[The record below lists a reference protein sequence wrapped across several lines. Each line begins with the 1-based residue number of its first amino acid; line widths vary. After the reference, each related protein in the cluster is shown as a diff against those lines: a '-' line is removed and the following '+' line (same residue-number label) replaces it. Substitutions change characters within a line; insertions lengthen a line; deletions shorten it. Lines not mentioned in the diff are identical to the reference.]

1 MPDEEPPGWKLLA
14 EVVRLWLPI
23 VVSVCAISLTVFQ
36 AMTTRRHARLSVQPR
51 IEWGIET
58 DTRTGVFEITL
69 VNVGLGPAIVRS
81 LAISIDGTPRP
92 LTGLHVCEAVSQ
104 TLGRAPEAFD
114 TTCAVLA
121 RDRVVRAGDRLS
133 LYRSAPVPD
142 HPVGPAT
149 AVLPDYRRFAVS
161 GTYCSFY
168 EECWQIPPP

>member
-1 MPDEEPPGWKLLA
+1 MSDHEPPGWKLLA
-14 EVVRLWLPI
+14 ELVRLWLPV

-36 AMTTRRHARLSVQPR
+36 SMTTRRHARLSVQPR

-58 DTRTGVFEITL
+58 DTRTGVFEISL

-81 LAISIDGTPRP
+81 LAIAIDGTPKP
-92 LTGLHVCEAVSQ
+92 LTGLDVCAAISQ
-104 TLGRAPEAFD
+104 TLARAPEDFD
-114 TTCAVLA
+114 TSCAVLSHE
-121 RDRVVRAGDRLS
+121 RVVSAGDRLV

-142 HPVGPAT
+142 HPVDTAT
-149 AVLPDYRRFAVS
+149 GAVTDYRRFVVS